1 MNSSGGNLQWRVFS
15 SIRWVTFGMVGKG
28 AIYFLQLFFLARLLN
43 ADEFG
48 IIAITLSIIAI
59 LQIFSDF
66 GVSNALIH
74 YQSISSEQRSSL
86 FWVNLL
92 SSTFVAIIIF
102 FGSFSIANYYSQ
114 PQLKSLLW
122 LSSLTLIITSLG
134 QQIKVMAEKNLQFSA
149 LTKFEVLSSF
159 IGLVFT
165 VGMAYMGMGVF
176 SLVGGTMLSAIVF
189 VSLLWIFLSF
199 GWRPAFI
206 LNINSIGDFLK
217 FGLFTMANN
226 LINSAIYQSDILIGA
241 KFLNQQS
248 IGEYSLSKEFSIGV
262 ARVINPIVTR
272 VGAPMMA
279 IADSDRSLVK
289 RTFLKTLNMTA
300 SVNIPIY
307 AGLFVFSQQVILIV
321 FGNGWVGASPLLQL
335 LSIWGIFR
343 SAMNPI
349 GSLLA
354 AKGRADLSFKWN
366 FAISIFIIPLTFVG
380 ANYGSIGLAI
390 SALIG
395 MATIFLP
402 NWYFLVKPLC
412 GATLSEY
419 ISQFIP
425 PTLATILSVA
435 CTILSSS
442 FINNKIEQMF
452 LGFIV
457 GIIVYPIFS
466 YWLNRDWVLTMYKLV
481 FKIKNAKEFN
491 G

>member
-1 MNSSGGNLQWRVFS
+1 MNSSRGNLQWRVFS

-48 IIAITLSIIAI
+48 LMAITLSIIAI

-74 YQSISSEQRSSL
+74 YQVISSEQRSSL
-86 FWVNLL
+86 FWVNFL
-92 SSTFVAIIIF
+92 SSTLVAIIIF

-122 LSSLTLIITSLG
+122 LSSLTLIINSLG
-134 QQIKVMAEKNLQFSA
+134 QQIKVMAEKNLQFSV
-149 LTKFEVLSSF
+149 LTKLEVLSSF

-176 SLVGGTMLSAIVF
+176 SLVGGTMISAIVF

-199 GWRPAFI
+199 EWRPAFI

-226 LINSAIYQSDILIGA
+226 LINSVIYQSDILIGA

-248 IGEYSLSKEFSIGV
+248 IGEYSLSKELSIGI

-279 IADSDRSLVK
+279 IADSDKSLIK

-300 SVNIPIY
+300 SINIPIY
-307 AGLFVFSQQVILIV
+307 AGLFIFSQQVILIV
-321 FGNGWVGASPLLQL
+321 FGNGWAGAAPLLQL

-380 ANYGSIGLAI
+380 ANYGSMGLAI

-395 MATIFLP
+395 MAAIFLP

-412 GATLSEY
+412 GATLNEY

-425 PTLATILSVA
+425 PTLATILSAA
-435 CTILSSS
+435 CTVLFIS

-452 LGFIV
+452 LGFAM
-457 GIIVYPIFS
+457 GIIAYLIFS
-466 YWLNRDWVLTMYKLV
+466 YWINRDWVLTMYKLI
-481 FKIKNAKEFN
+481 FKIKNIKEFN